1 MIKKWSEHSSR
12 VSLGMANEHFF
23 VFSAMNDFNKR
34 PFFLFKKRMFS
45 SARGWKNIF
54 PQILTQIVGIL
65 VQLIEAGSIDVVVV
79 FIDVVL
85 RNLAVK
91 RNKDK

>member
-1 MIKKWSEHSSR
+1 
-12 VSLGMANEHFF
+12 
-23 VFSAMNDFNKR
+23 
-34 PFFLFKKRMFS
+34 MFS